1 MDTQQVP
8 VVDNYTTTP
17 VRQPG
22 FTQPRPSTP
31 PNGYY
36 QPQQAQPR
44 QSGPQQRVQPFVQQ
58 PVAQPPVSPV
68 QPPVPPVMPETAKFQ
83 MRLTALRA
91 AKDYLMERS
100 YQDNAERLAAE
111 VDLAKFY
118 LGED

>member
-1 MDTQQVP
+1 MDTQQIP
-8 VVDNYTTTP
+8 VQDYAP

-22 FTQPRPSTP
+22 PVQPRQTP
-31 PNGYY
+31 PSGYY
-36 QPQQAQPR
+36 QPQQPVR
-44 QSGPQQRVQPFVQQ
+44 QSSGPQQRVQPFVQQ
-58 PVAQPPVSPV
+58 PSAQPPVSPVPV

-118 LGED
+118 LGE